1 MAKSISQKRENYNI
15 PINVDTIKEGKRQ
28 NQIEIIK
35 KMLKKNMDL
44 EEIADIT
51 GLNLGEIKQIRDL

>member
-1 MAKSISQKRENYNI
+1 M
-15 PINVDTIKEGKRQ
+15 DTIKEGKRQ

-35 KMLKKNMDL
+35 KMLKKNMKL